1 MCKWCNKSFGRDRYL
16 KSHHEICPQGPNGS
30 QKESFTENLLCQ
42 IVDEPSS
49 QEKIIV
55 KRESHL
61 IGQENHV
68 ISEENTLIGQRDQL
82 IHQENPLIGQDNEV
96 TVQDNALI
104 GQGDQMKSPQ
114 IIEDQTIQSADIVLN
129 EETCETML
137 IKVIVLKI
145 CSDVAITKSVG
156 RWSNFAYN
164 CTLFKY
170 RLYIWP

>member
-1 MCKWCNKSFGRDRYL
+1 MIFFRQLFMCKWCNKSFGRDRYL

-82 IHQENPLIGQDNEV
+82 IHQENPLIGQDNDV
-96 TVQDNALI
+96 TAQDNALI
-104 GQGDQMKSPQ
+104 GQADQMKSPP
-114 IIEDQTIQSADIVLN
+114 IIEDQTIQSADHILN
-129 EETCETML
+129 EETCETLL
-137 IKVIVLKI
+137 IKVI
-145 CSDVAITKSVG
+145 
-156 RWSNFAYN
+156 F
-164 CTLFKY
+164 
-170 RLYIWP
+170 